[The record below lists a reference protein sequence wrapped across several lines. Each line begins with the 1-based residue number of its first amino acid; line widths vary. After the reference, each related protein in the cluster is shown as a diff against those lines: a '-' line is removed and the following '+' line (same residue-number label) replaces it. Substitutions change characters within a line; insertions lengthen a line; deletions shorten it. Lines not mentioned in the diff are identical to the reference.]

1 MPARLY
7 GRNTVLTRIN
17 RMLDSLRERRGDALL
32 IEGAPGSGRTRLID
46 AAEAE
51 ARRSGLPTI
60 RVTPATI
67 NEPVSSPGLILA
79 DDADQLPAEVL
90 DGLLTASRGAAV
102 GVLLAARSVIA
113 RPDLHE
119 MLDRA
124 RPPVSR
130 CLIEPL
136 TGAAVEQLATDAF
149 GAPPSPELLRW
160 LWTASGEPRLTVAL
174 IDGLVE
180 EERVRCDA
188 GQAVSDVGPGLPQ
201 RVHTVVRRLLAG
213 LSPQCRQFIYTAAAL
228 GPQLDPQRIADM
240 LGGTTAGLLLAWE
253 EALMSEIVV
262 RQGDAVVFAHE
273 LLREAVNQLLPNPIR
288 EALEVQ
294 RQRFAPDGVPDA
306 LTAPRVELTP
316 ARPTDRLTPREV
328 SVLTLLA
335 LGRSNQ
341 QIARALNISIH
352 AVKRN
357 VSAILIKLNC
367 GNRTEAALI
376 AVAAQEPLS
385 AGQS

>member
-1 MPARLY
+1 
-7 GRNTVLTRIN
+7 
-17 RMLDSLRERRGDALL
+17 
-32 IEGAPGSGRTRLID
+32 
-46 AAEAE
+46 
-51 ARRSGLPTI
+51 
-60 RVTPATI
+60 
-67 NEPVSSPGLILA
+67 
-79 DDADQLPAEVL
+79 
-90 DGLLTASRGAAV
+90 
-102 GVLLAARSVIA
+102 
-113 RPDLHE
+113 
-119 MLDRA
+119 
-124 RPPVSR
+124 
-130 CLIEPL
+130 
-136 TGAAVEQLATDAF
+136 
-149 GAPPSPELLRW
+149 
-160 LWTASGEPRLTVAL
+160 
-174 IDGLVE
+174 
-180 EERVRCDA
+180 
-188 GQAVSDVGPGLPQ
+188 
-201 RVHTVVRRLLAG
+201 VVRRLLAG

-240 LGGTTAGLLLAWE
+240 LGGTTAGLLPAWE

>member
-1 MPARLY
+1 LTLGAGVHVAETDGLAWRRAGRGRLAYEVRARHPRGGGRCACRLRDGSPGAVLKPTSRTAGTNRTGRDEPERLLDEGWFAEGETTTMPARLY

-46 AAEAE
+46 AAEA
-51 ARRSGLPTI
+51 
-60 RVTPATI
+60 V
-67 NEPVSSPGLILA
+67 
-79 DDADQLPAEVL
+79 

-174 IDGLVE
+174 I
-180 EERVRCDA
+180 
-188 GQAVSDVGPGLPQ
+188 
-201 RVHTVVRRLLAG
+201 
-213 LSPQCRQFIYTAAAL
+213 
-228 GPQLDPQRIADM
+228 
-240 LGGTTAGLLLAWE
+240 
-253 EALMSEIVV
+253 
-262 RQGDAVVFAHE
+262 
-273 LLREAVNQLLPNPIR
+273 
-288 EALEVQ
+288 
-294 RQRFAPDGVPDA
+294 
-306 LTAPRVELTP
+306 
-316 ARPTDRLTPREV
+316 
-328 SVLTLLA
+328 
-335 LGRSNQ
+335 
-341 QIARALNISIH
+341 
-352 AVKRN
+352 
-357 VSAILIKLNC
+357 
-367 GNRTEAALI
+367 
-376 AVAAQEPLS
+376 
-385 AGQS
+385 